1 MRFGKIARL
10 VSDLQRELGGGWR
23 RVCIVAS
30 AASRGLAL
38 GLIARV
44 EDVSKVFSGI
54 ISLILYL
61 ALIPVITNMLQTML
75 STMGSTD
82 PTMSALISAIVGLL
96 PTIMVFKA
104 LERIFDAF

>member
-10 VSDLQRELGGGWR
+10 VSGLQREVRGGWR
-23 RVCIVAS
+23 TVCLVAQ
-30 AASRGLAL
+30 GVGCAL
-38 GLIARV
+38 VARV

-54 ISLILYL
+54 ISLVLYL

-75 STMGSTD
+75 STMGTTD

-96 PTIMVFKA
+96 PTIMIFKA
-104 LERIFDAF
+104 LEKIFDAF